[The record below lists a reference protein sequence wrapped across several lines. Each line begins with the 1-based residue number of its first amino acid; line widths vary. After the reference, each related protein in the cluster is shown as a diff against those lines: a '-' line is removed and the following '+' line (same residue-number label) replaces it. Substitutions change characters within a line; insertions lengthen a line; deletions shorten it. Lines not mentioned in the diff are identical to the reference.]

1 MVNEIRNNNIE
12 DVKNANLAV
21 IDFNATWC
29 GPCRM
34 LAPIIDELSEEMGEF
49 SRTANSLTWL

>member
-34 LAPIIDELSEEMGEF
+34 LAPIIDELSEEMGDYKC
-49 SRTANSLTWL
+49 